1 MKNNRL
7 DELEKRIEA
16 LEGIRADIKKDIKF
30 TRIGN
35 LEWSEDLGEMKWYDA
50 KKACEKAGGR
60 LPTRLELLDLFDNHS
75 DACKELIE
83 DLPSNSFWSATEH
96 SGSNAWL
103 VNLSF
108 GYTDSNGKTDAFR
121 VRCVRGCKDS
131 L

>member
-60 LPTRLELLDLFDNHS
+60 LPTRLELLDLFDNHR
-75 DACKELIE
+75 DACEELIE
-83 DLPSNSFWSATEH
+83 DSPSNFFWSATEV
-96 SGSNAWL
+96 SGTNAWY
-103 VNLSF
+103 VYLSC
-108 GYTDSNGKTDAFR
+108 GYTSTNNKTTANR
-121 VRCVRGCKDS
+121 VRCVRGCKE